1 MIAVSACLAGV
12 SCKYDGGDNGI
23 ESLKQMA
30 ERKEAVLICP
40 EVMGGLSVPRDPCER
55 KGDRVCTRKGKDC
68 TAEYR
73 KGAEEA
79 LALLQK
85 KGITVAVLKAKSPS
99 CGKGCIYDGNFTRT
113 LIPGNGVA
121 AELLMNNGIRVLTET
136 EWEKEKE
143 NSVL

>member
-12 SCKYDGGDNGI
+12 ACKYDGGDNEV

-55 KGDRVCTRKGKDC
+55 KGECVCTQKGKDC
-68 TAEYR
+68 TEEYR

-79 LALLQK
+79 LALLK
-85 KGITVAVLKAKSPS
+85 REGITVAVLKAKSPS
-99 CGKGCIYDGNFTRT
+99 CGKGLIYDGSFTRT
-113 LIPGNGVA
+113 LKEGNGVA
-121 AELLMNNGIRVLTET
+121 ADLLIRNGIRVFTET

-143 NSVL
+143 KPVE